1 MSQTVASAQVASQDD
16 LGPLV
21 WVLDELRKSL
31 DGASKALRR
40 FVRDAEIARTE
51 GLTDLDT
58 SHLRIAR
65 QQLHQ
70 AVGALEMVG
79 QSSVAK
85 LVRAMESLVQRYV
98 QRPELCSDDAASAME
113 RASFA
118 VVEYLETLL
127 KGKTSSAVALFPQWQ
142 ALLEYAGESQRIH
155 PADLWLSQ
163 WTWRDVGLDDSVTAT
178 EYAPSTRQ
186 SMEQALLR
194 YVRYSDLK
202 AAHKLSDLAQ
212 GLSRQAGAS
221 TDVRAFWAL
230 AAAFFEALAQQLLPV
245 DVYVK
250 RIASRVLQQYVS
262 LATKNTP
269 PSERVGHEL
278 LFFCSQ
284 ALPSLDGATPVL
296 TKVRDAYGLATTRPV
311 EYAKEQFGRFD
322 PTVLATARKRIT
334 TAAETWSA
342 LAGGDVQ
349 RLKQAADQFASV
361 AESIAKLHAENQ
373 PLAQALVDVVQA
385 TVQSGAAPKPSVAM
399 EVATAVLYLEAAYDE
414 MDPSDEQLAVRGQRL
429 AQRLDHVR
437 AGGAPQPLE
446 AWMEDLYRRVS
457 DRQTMG
463 SVVDELRHTLTEVE
477 KSLDAYFRN
486 PADTSVLAQAPNQIA
501 QMRGVFSVLGM
512 DQPATAALRMRST
525 VEDWILAAGKPKP
538 HQSQEFEK
546 VGSSLGAMGFLID
559 MLSYQRALA
568 KTMFVFDEEQGVLR
582 PTMGRRQDENA
593 PSGADD
599 DGLAEDLAQLQAL
612 MQTDSLS
619 DEVATSAP
627 NVTQAP
633 ASVVLTPDEDDDDLL
648 GIFLEEAREV
658 IHNGQEALGALKA
671 DNTNLADQTTLR
683 RAFHTLKGSSRMV
696 GLTEFGEAAWAFEQ
710 LLNTSLAEHKPATE
724 EMQLI
729 AGHAM
734 AAFGQWVRDI
744 ESQQASTW
752 SAQPFRI
759 TADALRLEGRL
770 APLQVPTHARDSVLA
785 ALHPSLSDGHVA
797 VETQHP
803 AQEEGQQ
810 AESLAHADF
819 AATQSA
825 AIEEAPPSVEMVDFA
840 DTAPGV
846 AEDDS
851 KLPAIN
857 ELPHLIDIPQDITE
871 PNLAQDAPIAI
882 EPAVTES
889 VISLDFPAVDVTQT
903 SNQLE
908 STSAPQ
914 AEVVAE
920 DIDFALELDFP
931 AEAVA
936 PPSLPVVLEVNPP
949 PKPEDEIKV
958 VGHLRISPALF
969 NVFLGEA
976 DEWSQKL
983 QESVQQW
990 RADLALG
997 VPEAAIAC
1005 AHSLLGSSATVGFTA
1020 LSELARALESAL
1032 EHLQRHLQSQSAHAD
1047 LALAA
1052 ALDIRRLL
1060 HQFAAGVLKEADE
1073 DVLVR
1078 LHALAAQDFSEDVRA
1093 VEIDEPLVATSDA
1106 VSEPEFG
1113 LEAIELPE
1121 VLIALDDATS
1131 PPVGAPVEAS
1141 STAANFVAAPLV
1153 VLSAQDD
1160 DLDAVDN
1167 LDPDLL
1173 EIFREEADEL
1183 MPALGTA
1190 LRLWVDTPT
1199 LLDQRAQVLR
1209 LLHTLKGSAR
1219 LAGAMRV
1226 GEMAHRMETAI
1237 ESLGSDGL
1245 QTVQI
1250 EPLLTRFD
1258 TIQTAV
1264 QGLEANPELS
1274 PEWESSAL
1282 DAAEITQDTQIAAV
1296 PEAFV
1301 LEARAAE
1308 DGIDSGA
1315 AEAVKPERVVKP
1327 AVVMPKIAVRTPV
1340 QSAVAK
1346 ATGQQT
1352 VRVRSQLID
1361 QLLNQAGEVL
1371 IARSRMDEHVGQMR
1385 STLSDLTGNLD
1396 RLRQQLRDVE
1406 VQAESQMQSRLAQAK
1421 DSAQGFDPLEFDRFT
1436 RVQELTRM
1444 MAESVNDVATVQR
1457 NLQQSIDGAED
1468 DLIAQAR
1475 QARELQRDLLRTRMV
1490 EFDSIA
1496 DRLYGVVRQAS
1507 KDAGK
1512 QVRLEIEGANIEV
1525 DRAILERMAPAFEHL
1540 LRNAIAHGVESSD
1553 ARQKAGKALV
1563 GQIQL
1568 GVEQE
1573 SNEVSVVFSDDGAGL
1588 NLQRIREKAQ
1598 AAGLVSADAVLTDA
1612 DVAELIFHPGLS
1624 TADQVT
1630 ELAGRGIG
1638 MDVVRAEVQ
1647 AVGGRI
1653 ETHTETGKGTQFKL
1667 VLPLTTAVTQV
1678 VLLRM
1683 GNFTMG
1689 VPANNMEIVLRVS
1702 PDGLANAYRSNQFEY
1717 GMQAMPFFWAGALL
1731 QVSRQSE
1738 EPVGKTTPVVI
1749 MRSAGQHVAL
1759 HVDEVLGNREV
1770 VVKNLG
1776 AQLSRL
1782 PGLAGMSVLPSGA
1795 VVLIYNPVALAAV
1808 YGEQVLAQA
1817 SAEPLVTDA
1826 PQVASPVATGSAHDS
1841 TPLVLVVDDSITVR
1855 RVTQRLLRR
1864 EGYRVALANDGLQ
1877 ALERLQEEVPAVV
1890 LSDIEMPRMDGFDL
1904 ARNIRA
1910 DDKLKHLPIIMI
1922 TSRIAEKHR
1931 EHAKAIGVD
1940 HYLGKPYSEEQLL
1953 ALVAGYCKQPE
1964 ATTS

>member
-1 MSQTVASAQVASQDD
+1 MMSQTVASAQVASQGD

-31 DGASKALRR
+31 DGASNALRR

-51 GLTDLDT
+51 GLTDLDA
-58 SHLRIAR
+58 SHLRISR

-98 QRPELCSDDAASAME
+98 QRPELCSDEAASAME
-113 RASFA
+113 RSSFA
-118 VVEYLETLL
+118 VVEYLQSLL
-127 KGKTSSAVALFPQWQ
+127 KGKASSAVALFPQWQ
-142 ALLEYAGESQRIH
+142 TLLTFAGESLRIH
-155 PADLWLSQ
+155 PADLWSEQLS
-163 WTWRDVGLDDSVTAT
+163 WREMALGESVETVP
-178 EYAPSTRQ
+178 YVQKTRH

-194 YVRYSDLK
+194 CVKYGDGQ
-202 AAHKLSDLAQ
+202 AAVKLAKLSA
-212 GLSRQAGAS
+212 GLSQQVSLPADTR
-221 TDVRAFWAL
+221 TFWIL
-230 AAAFFEALAQQLLPV
+230 AAAFFEGLAHQLLPF

-250 RIASRVLQQYVS
+250 RTASRVLQQYIS
-262 LATKNTP
+262 LTGNKNST
-269 PSERVGHEL
+269 SERVGYEL
-278 LFFCSQ
+278 LFFCCQ
-284 ALPSLDGATPVL
+284 AQPNDQASTPIL
-296 TKVRDAYGLATTRPV
+296 KKVREVYGLDTVRPV
-311 EYAKEQFGRFD
+311 DYAKPQYGRFD
-322 PTVLATARKRIT
+322 PSVLATARKRIT

-342 LAGGDVQ
+342 LAGGDVH

-361 AESIAKLHAENQ
+361 AESVAKLHSENQ
-373 PLAQALVDVVQA
+373 PLAHALQEVVQA
-385 TVQSGAAPKPSVAM
+385 TVQSGAAPKPAVAM

-414 MDPSDEQLAVRGQRL
+414 MDPTDEQLAERGLRL

-437 AGGAPQPLE
+437 AGGDPQPLE
-446 AWMEDLYRRVS
+446 SWMEDLYHRVS

-463 SVVDELRHTLTEVE
+463 SVVDELRNTLTEIE

-486 PADTSVLAQAPNQIA
+486 PADASVLSQVPNQIA
-501 QMRGVFSVLGM
+501 QMRGVFSVLDM
-512 DQPATAALRMRST
+512 EQPAIAALRMRAT
-525 VEDWILAAGKPKP
+525 VEDWILATGKP
-538 HQSQEFEK
+538 QTQQAQAFEK
-546 VGSSLGAMGFLID
+546 VGVSLGAMGFLID
-559 MLSYQRALA
+559 MLSYQRVLA
-568 KTMFVFDEEQGVLR
+568 KTMFVFDEALGVLR
-582 PTMGRRQDENA
+582 PTMGRSNEAVVEDVAN
-593 PSGADD
+593 D

-612 MQTDSLS
+612 MRTDATPS
-619 DEVATSAP
+619 VATPTTVSAVGDIEP
-627 NVTQAP
+627 
-633 ASVVLTPDEDDDDLL
+633 EDDDDLL
-648 GIFLEEAREV
+648 GIFLDEAREV
-658 IHNGQEALGALKA
+658 IHNGQDAIRALRI
-671 DNTNLADQTTLR
+671 DSSNLADQTTLR

-696 GLTEFGEAAWAFEQ
+696 GLTEFGEAAWSFEQ
-710 LLNTSLAEHKPATE
+710 LLNTSLAEHKPASE
-724 EMQLI
+724 ELI
-729 AGHAM
+729 LISGHAM
-734 AAFGQWVRDI
+734 AAFNQWVSDI
-744 ESQQASTW
+744 EESQATPW
-752 SAQPFRI
+752 TAYPFRV
-759 TADALRLEGRL
+759 TADALRLEDRL
-770 APLQVPTHARDSVLA
+770 VPLQVPTHAHDSVLS
-785 ALHPSLSDGHVA
+785 ALQPSVSDVLSATGTEFETESVLP
-797 VETQHP
+797 VEP
-803 AQEEGQQ
+803 
-810 AESLAHADF
+810 ESKLLGGPVDF
-819 AATQSA
+819 ASTMSA
-825 AIEEAPPSVEMVDFA
+825 GVDDLPLQIQHVDFA
-840 DTAPGV
+840 DTAPG
-846 AEDDS
+846 
-851 KLPAIN
+851 L
-857 ELPHLIDIPQDITE
+857 
-871 PNLAQDAPIAI
+871 
-882 EPAVTES
+882 TES
-889 VISLDFPAVDVTQT
+889 DVVDSPLDTSFDLRYLSENSEQNMVDRVSPPLEVSDIDSESEISLDFSVFEVTQT
-903 SNQLE
+903 GDLQVHDGDEKTKPIETDVDSVLH
-908 STSAPQ
+908 
-914 AEVVAE
+914 
-920 DIDFALELDFP
+920 LDFP
-931 AEAVA
+931 IDLAQPDA
-936 PPSLPVVLEVNPP
+936 PVVPEITPP
-949 PKPEDEIKV
+949 AKAEDAIKV
-958 VGHLRISPALF
+958 VGDLRISPALF

-976 DEWSQKL
+976 EEWSQKL
-983 QESVQQW
+983 QEAVQQW
-990 RADLALG
+990 RADLSQG
-997 VPEAAIAC
+997 VPESAISYS
-1005 AHSLLGSSATVGFTA
+1005 HSLLGSSATVGFTA
-1020 LSELARALESAL
+1020 LSELARALESVL
-1032 EHLQRHLQSQSAHAD
+1032 EHLKRHLQSQSAHAD

-1060 HQFAAGVLKEADE
+1060 HQFAAGILKEADD
-1073 DVLVR
+1073 DVMAR
-1078 LHALAAQDFSEDVRA
+1078 LHALAGQDFSEPLEDPLSAPASMDAQDEGSTVGIEISGQQTAISDV
-1093 VEIDEPLVATSDA
+1093 VQEPIDLGDFQIEEIVQP
-1106 VSEPEFG
+1106 
-1113 LEAIELPE
+1113 
-1121 VLIALDDATS
+1121 
-1131 PPVGAPVEAS
+1131 APH
-1141 STAANFVAAPLV
+1141 FVAAPLV

-1173 EIFREEADEL
+1173 EIFQEEAAEL

-1190 LRLWVDTPT
+1190 LRLWVDSPS
-1199 LLDQRAQVLR
+1199 LLDQRSKVLR

-1237 ESLGSDGL
+1237 ESLGTEDL

-1258 TIQTAV
+1258 VIQAAV
-1264 QGLEANPELS
+1264 DGLIANPDLS
-1274 PEWESSAL
+1274 PELETLAVDDVGVADAL
-1282 DAAEITQDTQIAAV
+1282 DMGVFSATDAVDTTATHAPSV
-1296 PEAFV
+1296 PQNGSVE
-1301 LEARAAE
+1301 
-1308 DGIDSGA
+1308 
-1315 AEAVKPERVVKP
+1315 KPVV
-1327 AVVMPKIAVRTPV
+1327 AMPKIAVRTPV
-1340 QSAVAK
+1340 QAAVTK
-1346 ATGQQT
+1346 ATGHQT

-1385 STLSDLTGNLD
+1385 SALSDLTGDLE
-1396 RLRQQLRDVE
+1396 RLRLQLRDVE

-1540 LRNAIAHGVESSD
+1540 LRNAIAHGIESAD
-1553 ARQKAGKALV
+1553 VRQKAGKTAV

-1568 GVEQE
+1568 GIEQE
-1573 SNEVSVVFSDDGAGL
+1573 NNEVSVVFSDDGAGL
-1588 NLQRIREKAQ
+1588 NLPRIREKAE
-1598 AAGLVSADAVLTDA
+1598 AAGLVLAATHLADNE
-1612 DVAELIFHPGLS
+1612 VAELIFHPGLS

-1653 ETHTETGKGTQFKL
+1653 ETHTEAGKGTQFKL

-1702 PDGLANAYRSNQFEY
+1702 PEALANAYQHHQFEY
-1717 GMQAMPFFWAGALL
+1717 GMQTMPFFWAGSLL
-1731 QVSRQSE
+1731 QVSRQSD

-1776 AQLSRL
+1776 AQLSHL

-1808 YGEQVLAQA
+1808 YGEQVLAQTR
-1817 SAEPLVTDA
+1817 AEQLPSDKPATA
-1826 PQVASPVATGSAHDS
+1826 TPVATTSSVHDS

-1931 EHAKAIGVD
+1931 EYAKSIGVD
-1940 HYLGKPYSEEQLL
+1940 QYLGKPYSEEQLL
-1953 ALVAGYCKQPE
+1953 ALVAGYCKQAEP
-1964 ATTS
+1964 AG